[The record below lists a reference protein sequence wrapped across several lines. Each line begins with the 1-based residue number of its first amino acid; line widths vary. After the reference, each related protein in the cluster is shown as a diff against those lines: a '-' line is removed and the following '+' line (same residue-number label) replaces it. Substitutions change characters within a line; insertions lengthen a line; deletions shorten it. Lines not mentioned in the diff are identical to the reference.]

1 MTRSRLAATA
11 TLVALGLV
19 LGAMWAVPV
28 HAASDDRGRALLT
41 RARTAAY
48 TQEWDGEVVVHW
60 RDASGAH
67 ERTVAVSSR
76 AGVVRVGNGSVVA
89 TEDRTMRRTRAGWNL
104 LGTDVGARA
113 PDPAHK
119 YDLRVRRG
127 APVAGLATW
136 RLDARAKGRVRHVL
150 FFDARTGV
158 LLRRDQLDRSGRVER
173 RVAFVRFETYAPSRV
188 SDSTTT
194 TSARRGDPDGA
205 PAPLDR
211 PPEGLPAP
219 KRVGDGFRR
228 VSVLQPTAGGDVQLY
243 YSDGLV
249 GVSVFVDRGAVDWE
263 AMPAGWTRTRVDGHP
278 ARAYATA
285 EGNAVVWEADGK
297 TFTCVSHAS
306 VADVSAFATA
316 FDDPAD
322 DGWLTRAG
330 RFVTEP
336 FSWE

>member
-1 MTRSRLAATA
+1 MTWSRLRAAAVVIAIGLLLA
-11 TLVALGLV
+11 TV
-19 LGAMWAVPV
+19 WEVPV
-28 HAASDDRGRALLT
+28 HAASDDRGRALLEK
-41 RARTAAY
+41 ARTAAY
-48 TQEWDGEVVVHW
+48 TQQWDGDVVVRW
-60 RDASGAH
+60 RDSDGAH
-67 ERTVAVSSR
+67 ERTVPVSSR
-76 AGVVRVGNGSVVA
+76 GGVVRVGDGSIVA
-89 TEDRTMRRTRAGWNL
+89 TEDRTMRRTRAGWDL
-104 LGTDVGARA
+104 LGTDVDGRV
-113 PDPAHK
+113 PDPGRK

-127 APVAGLATW
+127 AVVAGSATW
-136 RLDARAKGRVRHVL
+136 RLDARDDGRLRHVL
-150 FFDARTGV
+150 FFDTETGV
-158 LLRRDQLDRSGRVER
+158 LLRRDQLDRAGRVER
-173 RVAFVRFETYAPSRV
+173 SVAFVRFETSKPSV
-188 SDSTTT
+188 LGDPSTTT
-194 TSARRGDPDGA
+194 TARPGDPDGA

-211 PPEGLPAP
+211 APEGLPAP
-219 KRVGDGFRR
+219 KKVGDGFRR

-243 YSDGLV
+243 YNDGLV
-249 GVSVFVDRGAVDWE
+249 GVSVFVDRGAVDWD
-263 AMPAGWTRTRVDGHP
+263 ALPTGWTRTRVDGEP